1 METDFYSEDENKTLK
16 LENENLINKIKEY
29 RKDMDLSKVDEAFW
43 FAAEAHKKQRRKSGE
58 AYIIHPIAVANIL
71 ADLKLDRETLIA
83 GLLHDV
89 VEDTEYT
96 SNDIK
101 EKFGEEVE
109 FIVSGVTKLL
119 QKEFTHSYK
128 DSKYA
133 DNYRNMMLG
142 SSKDPRVVLV
152 KIADRLHN
160 MQTLAYMTPEKQ
172 KEKAQETMNI
182 YAPLALNFGISEW
195 RTELEDL
202 SFKYLEPEAFKKL
215 KNDINKK
222 KEMRA
227 AAVSEIIKEIKTHL
241 DSLNI
246 TYEIEGR
253 YKHLYSIHRKMKK
266 KNLSLDELYDLS
278 AIRILVNDKAECYT
292 VLGVIQMNYKY
303 LLDRFKDYIS
313 KPKSNG
319 YQSLHTAFF
328 HKGEKYEVQIRTYE
342 MHEISE
348 KGVAAHW
355 KYKGSTSGK
364 DEYLRGIIERQHK
377 IYEEAEQ
384 SETGT
389 EFVETLKDELNPY
402 SEKIYCFTPKSNVF
416 TLSKDSTPVDFA
428 YMIHSAVGNT
438 MVGAKVNG
446 IIVPFDHILKNDD
459 IVEILTSEN
468 SSGPKLEWLEF
479 VKMNNARSRI
489 KSFLKDQ
496 TKETAFLD
504 GNASLK
510 KEAKERK
517 YALEELLTPEAKE
530 AMVNKHNM
538 PNWERLVESVG
549 RSFINGETVI
559 KRLIQIKKNK
569 EDHELRTKLSN
580 LSIEDAGIDFKQF
593 EREGIRARKS
603 KNRSKT
609 GVFVQGEADIETHFA
624 ACCSPI
630 PGDEIIGFI
639 TKGRGVTIHRTD
651 CKNILNMPNEIRN
664 RLMESTWD
672 RSVTK
677 EMSFDVNL
685 NIEAEDR
692 ASLALDINRILVESK
707 VGVNIF
713 NSRRAGDKAFFDITL
728 RVDTEE
734 QLNYV
739 TNKILNL
746 THVYEIRR

>member
-1 METDFYSEDENKTLK
+1 MNTEFYSELETENLK
-16 LENENLINKIKEY
+16 LENKNLINKIKEY
-29 RKDMDLSKVDEAFW
+29 RKDMDLSKIDEAFW
-43 FAAEAHKKQRRKSGE
+43 FAVEAHKKQRRKSGE
-58 AYIIHPIAVANIL
+58 AYIIHPIAVTNIL

-96 SNDIK
+96 SEHIK
-101 EKFGEEVE
+101 ERFGQEVE
-109 FIVSGVTKLL
+109 FIVLGVTKLL
-119 QKEFTHSYK
+119 QKEFTHTYK

-133 DNYRNMMLG
+133 DNYRNMMIG

-160 MQTLAYMTPEKQ
+160 MQTLSYMTPEKQ
-172 KEKAQETMNI
+172 KEKAEETMNI

-215 KNDINKK
+215 KTDINKK
-222 KEMRA
+222 KEIRA
-227 AAVSEIIKEIKTHL
+227 AAVSDIIEEIKVHL

-246 TYEIEGR
+246 NYEIEGR

-313 KPKSNG
+313 KPKPNG

-328 HKGEKYEVQIRTYE
+328 HKGEKYEVQIRTHE

-355 KYKGSTSGK
+355 KYKGSSSGK
-364 DEYLRGIIERQHK
+364 DAYLFSVIERQRE
-377 IYEEAEQ
+377 IYQEAEQ
-384 SETGT
+384 SQTGA

-402 SEKIYCFTPKSNVF
+402 AEKIYCFTPKSNVF
-416 TLSKDSTPVDFA
+416 TLSKGSTPVDFA

-446 IIVPFDHILKNDD
+446 IIVPFDHVLKNDD

-468 SSGPKLEWLEF
+468 SSGPKLEWLDF
-479 VKMNNARSRI
+479 VKMNNAKSRI
-489 KSFLKDQ
+489 RSFLKEQ
-496 TKETAFLD
+496 TKEKDFLE
-504 GNASLK
+504 GINTLK
-510 KEAKERK
+510 KEAKDRK
-517 YALEELLTPEAKE
+517 YTLEELLTEEARE
-530 AMVNKHNM
+530 AIINKHNM
-538 PNWERLVESVG
+538 PNWERVVESVG
-549 RSFINGETVI
+549 RSFINGETLI
-559 KRLIQIKKNK
+559 KRLIQIKKDK

-580 LSIEDAGIDFKQF
+580 ISIEDAGIDFKQF
-593 EREGIRARKS
+593 EREGFYTKKS
-603 KNRSKT
+603 KKKSKT
-609 GVFVQGEADIETHFA
+609 GVFVQGEADIETSFA

-639 TKGRGVTIHRTD
+639 TKGRGVKIHRTD
-651 CKNILNMPNEIRN
+651 CKNILNMSNENRN

-677 EMSFDVNL
+677 DMSFDVNL
-685 NIEAEDR
+685 SIEAEDR
-692 ASLALDINRILVESK
+692 ASLALDINKILVESK
-707 VGVNIF
+707 VGVNVF
-713 NSRRAGDKAFFDITL
+713 NSRKAGNKAFFDITL
-728 RVDTEE
+728 KVDTEE
-734 QLNYV
+734 QLVYV
-739 TNKILNL
+739 INRISNL